1 VALSGGGDS
10 TALCHATARALR
22 GSGIELAALH
32 VHNGLM
38 PQADGWLRHLRRQIG
53 RWAAG
58 GLPVRLVWTRL
69 QGKPAPGDSVEAW
82 ARRERYVALARMA
95 RDAGAGVVLRA
106 QHRRDQAETF
116 LLQALR
122 AAGPAGLAA
131 MPREVERDGIVW
143 SRPWLDQPRESI
155 EAYLRRHRLSVV
167 DDASNRD
174 ARLARAKLRTRVWP
188 ALAGAFEDAESCL
201 AGSARRAQEARACL
215 HELAAIDLATITEGG
230 ALVVA
235 RWQALS
241 APRRANALRA
251 WLARHKGDGVPETL
265 VQRLLLE
272 LPLARAAQW
281 PLGVGQLRCFD
292 GLLSHASAAAAR
304 APASPAPQCIDLSKP
319 GLHAVPGW
327 HGAFEVRRQPGGLH
341 PHDLRQCTL
350 CERRGGERF
359 QCAPN
364 ALPRSLKKQFQAAR
378 VPAWQR
384 EGPLVFAGER
394 LLFVPG
400 LGADARQWV
409 AADAPALMLYW
420 HHDPG

>member
-1 VALSGGGDS
+1 MALSGGGDS

-32 VHNGLM
+32 VHHGLM
-38 PQADGWLRHLRRQIG
+38 PQADNWLRHLRRQIG

-58 GLPVRLVWTRL
+58 GLPVRLLWTRL
-69 QGKPAPGDSVEAW
+69 PGKPAPGDSIEAW
-82 ARRERYVALARMA
+82 ARRERYAALARMA
-95 RDAGAGVVLRA
+95 HDAGARVVLLA

-143 SRPWLDQPRESI
+143 TRPWLDQSREAI

-174 ARLARAKLRTRVWP
+174 PRLARAKLRAQVFP
-188 ALAGAFEDAESCL
+188 AMMGAFADAESCL
-201 AGSARRAQEARACL
+201 ASSARRAQEATSCL
-215 HELAAIDLATITEGG
+215 QELAAIDLAAISANG

-235 RWQALS
+235 RWRELS
-241 APRRANALRA
+241 VPRRANALRA
-251 WLARHKGDGVPETL
+251 WLAQHKRDGVPETL

-281 PLGVGQLRCFD
+281 PLGAGQLRCFD
-292 GLLSHASAAAAR
+292 GLLSPASADAVRPPASAASA
-304 APASPAPQCIDLSKP
+304 CIDLSKP

-327 HGAFEVRRQPGGLH
+327 HGAFEVRRHPGGLWR
-341 PHDLRQCTL
+341 HDLRQCTL
-350 CERRGGERF
+350 RERSGGERF
-359 QCAPN
+359 QRAPN

-384 EGPLVFAGER
+384 EGPLVFSGER

-400 LGADARQWV
+400 LGADARHC
-409 AADAPALMLYW
+409 AAAGAPALMLHW
-420 HHDPG
+420 HRDPG